1 MDADQEES
9 IMMKRTLITAMLSS
23 TLLLNS
29 LSFAASLEHN
39 METLAKNYK
48 AFNKAENSV
57 DASKALDNMRVA
69 ALDSKKVKLKTQDKK
84 AVTSDALY
92 DQIVTQI
99 DKTKGFVTAGQ
110 LEQAKVEGKKIAAIR
125 DQGHHIYHNH

>member
-1 MDADQEES
+1 M
-9 IMMKRTLITAMLSS
+9 IKKTFITAILSS
-23 TLLLNS
+23 S
-29 LSFAASLEHN
+29 LFLSSFSFAASLEHN

-125 DQGHHIYHNH
+125 DQGHQIYKHH

>member
-1 MDADQEES
+1 M
-9 IMMKRTLITAMLSS
+9 IKKTFITAILSS
-23 TLLLNS
+23 S
-29 LSFAASLEHN
+29 LFLSSFSFAASLEHN

-48 AFNKAENSV
+48 AFNKAENSA

-125 DQGHHIYHNH
+125 DQGHQIYKHH

>member
-1 MDADQEES
+1 M
-9 IMMKRTLITAMLSS
+9 IKKTFITAILSS
-23 TLLLNS
+23 S
-29 LSFAASLEHN
+29 LFLSSFSFAASLEHN

-110 LEQAKVEGKKIAAIR
+110 LEQAKFEGKKIAAIR

>member
-1 MDADQEES
+1 M
-9 IMMKRTLITAMLSS
+9 IKKTFITAILSS
-23 TLLLNS
+23 S
-29 LSFAASLEHN
+29 LFLSSFSFAASLEHN

-48 AFNKAENSV
+48 VFNKAENSA

-69 ALDSKKVKLKTQDKK
+69 AVDSKKVKLKTQDKK

>member
-1 MDADQEES
+1 M
-9 IMMKRTLITAMLSS
+9 IKKTFITAILSS
-23 TLLLNS
+23 S
-29 LSFAASLEHN
+29 LFLSSFSFAASLEHN

-57 DASKALDNMRVA
+57 DATKALDNMRVA
-69 ALDSKKVKLKTQDKK
+69 AVDSKKVKLKTQDKK

>member
-1 MDADQEES
+1 MS
-9 IMMKRTLITAMLSS
+9 KKILISAMLSS
-23 TLLLNS
+23 SLLLS
-29 LSFAASLEHN
+29 SFSFAASLEHN

-69 ALDSKKVKLKTQDKK
+69 AVDSKKVKLKTQDKK

>member
-1 MDADQEES
+1 M
-9 IMMKRTLITAMLSS
+9 IKKTFITAILSS
-23 TLLLNS
+23 S
-29 LSFAASLEHN
+29 LFLSSFSFAATLGRN

-57 DASKALDNMRVA
+57 HASKALDNMRVA

>member
-1 MDADQEES
+1 MTKK
-9 IMMKRTLITAMLSS
+9 ILISAMLSS
-23 TLLLNS
+23 SLLLS
-29 LSFAASLEHN
+29 SFSFAASLEHN

-57 DASKALDNMRVA
+57 DASNALDNMRVA
-69 ALDSKKVKLKTQDKK
+69 AVDSKKVKLKTQDKK

>member
-1 MDADQEES
+1 M
-9 IMMKRTLITAMLSS
+9 IKKTCITAILTSSLFLSS
-23 TLLLNS
+23 F
-29 LSFAASLEHN
+29 SFAASLEHN

-69 ALDSKKVKLKTQDKK
+69 AVDSKKVKLKTQDKK

>member
-1 MDADQEES
+1 M
-9 IMMKRTLITAMLSS
+9 IKKTFITAILSS
-23 TLLLNS
+23 S
-29 LSFAASLEHN
+29 LFLSSFSFAASLEHN

-69 ALDSKKVKLKTQDKK
+69 AVDSKKVKLKTQDKK

-125 DQGHHIYHNH
+125 DQGHQIYKHH

>member
-1 MDADQEES
+1 M
-9 IMMKRTLITAMLSS
+9 IKKTFITAILSS
-23 TLLLNS
+23 S
-29 LSFAASLEHN
+29 LFLSSFSFAASLEHN
-39 METLAKNYK
+39 METLEKNYK

-69 ALDSKKVKLKTQDKK
+69 AVDSKKVKLKTQDKK

>member
-1 MDADQEES
+1 M
-9 IMMKRTLITAMLSS
+9 IKKTCITAILSS
-23 TLLLNS
+23 S
-29 LSFAASLEHN
+29 LFLSSFSFAASLEHN

-69 ALDSKKVKLKTQDKK
+69 AVDSKKVKLKTQDKK